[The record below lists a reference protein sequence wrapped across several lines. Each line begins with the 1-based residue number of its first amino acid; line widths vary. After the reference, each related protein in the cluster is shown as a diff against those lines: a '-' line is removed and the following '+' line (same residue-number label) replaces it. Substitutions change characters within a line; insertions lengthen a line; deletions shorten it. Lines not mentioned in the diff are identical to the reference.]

1 MTDRK
6 QQSVALLKLLGEDTA
21 EAVLSHMPSEYAA
34 EIRSQIETDPSP
46 GIRTKQKRAL
56 LKDFEW
62 FFDFALKSSPR
73 NLNVFD
79 DESGDQ
85 QAIEGEEREVEIRLT
100 GNAMKDIEL
109 LSIHQLSG
117 ALETEQ
123 PRTIAILLNNVPPEL
138 AANVLSL
145 LADELRENVAR
156 QLSKEQNAPPLL
168 VERIAKAT
176 VQRGA
181 TLPAGPKDRRDH
193 ADRLGEVLRAVP
205 KSYRR
210 SMMEAIEQEDADLSK
225 ALMRRLYRFD
235 DIVDLDPKTVQ
246 QILGE
251 IDGTTLTTAMFQ
263 ADEKVVETI
272 MENLSRRARLTIEE
286 ELQFMTRVPE
296 SKVTAAR
303 ETVSELIAKLDQEGE

>member
-21 EAVLSHMPSEYAA
+21 EAVLSHMPSEYADD
-34 EIRSQIETDPSP
+34 IRSQIRAES
-46 GIRTKQKRAL
+46 GSGMRTRQKRAL

-73 NLNVFD
+73 SMNVFD
-79 DESGDQ
+79 DESADQ
-85 QAIEGEEREVEIRLT
+85 QEGENDEATVKIRLT
-100 GNAMKDIEL
+100 GNAMKDIHL

-145 LADELRENVAR
+145 FADELRENVAR

-168 VERIAKAT
+168 VDRIARAT
-176 VQRGA
+176 VQRGV

-205 KSYRR
+205 KSYRKT
-210 SMMEAIEQEDADLSK
+210 MMEAIEQEDADLSK

-235 DIVDLDPKTVQ
+235 DIVDLDPKIVQ

-251 IDGTTLTTAMFQ
+251 IDGTTLTTAMFE
-263 ADEKVVETI
+263 ADERIVEKI

-286 ELQFMTRVPE
+286 ELEFMTRVPE

-303 ETVSELIAKLDQEGE
+303 ETVSELIAKTDQENE

>member
-1 MTDRK
+1 VTDRK
-6 QQSVALLKLLGEDTA
+6 QQSVALLKLLGEETA

-34 EIRSQIETDPSP
+34 EIRSQIQTDPSP
-46 GIRTKQKRAL
+46 GIRAKQKRDL

-73 NLNVFD
+73 NLSVFD
-79 DESGDQ
+79 DEAGDQ
-85 QAIEGEEREVEIRLT
+85 QANEVKIRLT
-100 GNAMKDIEL
+100 GNPMKDIQL

-145 LADELRENVAR
+145 LPDELRENVAR

-168 VERIAKAT
+168 MERIARAT

-205 KSYRR
+205 KSYRK
-210 SMMEAIEQEDADLSK
+210 SMMEAIKQEDPDLSK

-246 QILGE
+246 QILAE
-251 IDGTTLTTAMFQ
+251 IDGTTLTTAMFE
-263 ADEKVVETI
+263 ADEKIVETI

-303 ETVSELIAKLDQEGE
+303 ETVSELIAKIDEEGE